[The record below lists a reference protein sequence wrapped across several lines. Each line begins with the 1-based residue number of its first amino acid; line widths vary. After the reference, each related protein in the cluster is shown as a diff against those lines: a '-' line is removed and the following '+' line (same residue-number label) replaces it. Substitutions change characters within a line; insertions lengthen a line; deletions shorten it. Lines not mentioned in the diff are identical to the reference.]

1 MSYRIILRGQDGT
14 LFYSNGYDDEEGA
27 LRGAQLWAGHDDLE
41 VLRIERSD
49 GEVVSPE
56 ILLEASSA
64 REPRLAA
71 SGAAS

>member
-1 MSYRIILRGQDGT
+1 M
-14 LFYSNGYDDEEGA
+14 DDEEGA
-27 LRGAQLWAGHDDLE
+27 LRGAQLWARHEDLE
-41 VLRIERSD
+41 VLRFERSD

-64 REPRLAA
+64 RELRSAA